1 MRGSAAAT
9 PAPTIFPPAARIS
22 GDVLEIDFTV
32 EDGVLKVGVGAGVK
46 VPLKAISENVF
57 VGVFNSQME
66 FVANGQGEVTH
77 LIIHGVE
84 GDVPGERKPA
94 Q

>member
-1 MRGSAAAT
+1 MILVAVQVQQS
-9 PAPTIFPPAARIS
+9 INKDYDEYHFW
-22 GDVLEIDFTV
+22 
-32 EDGVLKVGVGAGVK
+32 
-46 VPLKAISENVF
+46 
-57 VGVFNSQME
+57 NSQME